1 MQLYVA
7 PAFSMVPARALAL
20 CPALNAESAANL
32 LHFVMASI
40 QPPSQ
45 SLPPGQPTIQLPISS
60 VLRTFYLQLGHWAV
74 NATASAVFT
83 LSVEL

>member
-40 QPPSQ
+40 QPPSHISFSISFSVQ
-45 SLPPGQPTIQLPISS
+45 IIQHLPGVFSYTQ
-60 VLRTFYLQLGHWAV
+60 TFAANLHAAKVGFRRG
-74 NATASAVFT
+74 S
-83 LSVEL
+83 